1 MSSSS
6 DEERYWRR
14 RRERL
19 AGEKQEEQKPKS
31 RRRRGWAGSKPGK
44 ARNID
49 RERVSFH
56 YQPMKDYFDHN
67 PTYNARMFRRRFR
80 MCRELFD
87 RIKEEL
93 LKNHNE
99 HFKTKVNPVDGLTGF
114 HVEQK
119 MTAALKVLHC

>member
-14 RRERL
+14 RRDWL

-49 RERVSFH
+49 RERVRFH
-56 YQPMKDYFDHN
+56 YQLRKDYFDPN
-67 PTYNARMFRRRFR
+67 PTYNARMVRRRFR
-80 MCRELFD
+80 MRRELFD
-87 RIKEEL
+87 RIKKEL
-93 LKNHNE
+93 LRNHNE
-99 HFKTKVNPVDGLTGF
+99 LSG
-114 HVEQK
+114 QR
-119 MTAALKVLHC
+119 